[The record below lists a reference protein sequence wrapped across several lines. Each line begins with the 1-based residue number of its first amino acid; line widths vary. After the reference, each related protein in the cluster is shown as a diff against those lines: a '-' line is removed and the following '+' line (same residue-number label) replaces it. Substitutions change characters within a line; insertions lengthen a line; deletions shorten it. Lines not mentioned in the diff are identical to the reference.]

1 MLTRPAR
8 VTGSGP
14 VGSLPP
20 GNAQSQLSAAADPR
34 IHEAA
39 RFVISPDGHADDA
52 KLQDAFKLL
61 RAEAPVLWVN
71 TPGMRPFWL
80 LSRYGDISTVER
92 RGAAFVA
99 ATRTFLTSKMTEE
112 RLERMLGKPYV
123 LRGLLQMDD
132 PEHAAYRAVA
142 QPWLTPPALAAMEPW
157 LESWASHIVGR
168 VAGRAEAF
176 DFTSDIA
183 VPFSIRGIM
192 RLLGLP
198 EADDD
203 LILKLSWGL
212 VGPEDPVRR
221 LADHPTAAICRAG
234 LGFQTYFD
242 PVAADRRACPR
253 HDLSSVIATAEVQGE
268 PMPDYERFS
277 YYTMIA
283 TGGHD
288 TIAFCLSGGMHAL
301 IEHPEQLAKLR
312 ADPDLKGSAFLFP
325 GELLAR
331 KTPDGSIPERA
342 VLSHRSA
349 SPKPPSR

>member
-1 MLTRPAR
+1 MNMHC
-8 VTGSGP
+8 P
-14 VGSLPP
+14 VIAESELATSHLGRDERLP
-20 GNAQSQLSAAADPR
+20 LSATTR
-34 IHEAA
+34 SRLYEAA

-52 KLQDAFKLL
+52 SLQAAFKLL
-61 RAEAPVLWVN
+61 RAEAPVLWVD

-80 LSRYGDISTVER
+80 LSRYGDISAVER
-92 RGAAFVA
+92 RGAPFA
-99 ATRTFLTSKMTEE
+99 ASTRTFLTSKMTEE
-112 RLERMLGKPYV
+112 RLERLLGQPYV

-142 QPWLTPPALAAMEPW
+142 QPYLTPGALAEMEPW
-157 LESWASHIVGR
+157 LESWADHIVSR
-168 VAGRAEAF
+168 IAGRTDAF
-176 DFTSDIA
+176 DFTKEIA

-198 EADDD
+198 ETDDD

-221 LADHPTAAICRAG
+221 LADHPTTAICRAG
-234 LGFQTYFD
+234 LGFQAYFD

-253 HDLSSVIATAEVQGE
+253 HDLSSVIATAQVHGE

-277 YYTMIA
+277 YYAMIA

-301 IEHPEQLAKLR
+301 IENPDQLARLR
-312 ADPDLKGSAFLFP
+312 ADPSL
-325 GELLAR
+325 
-331 KTPDGSIPERA
+331 
-342 VLSHRSA
+342 
-349 SPKPPSR
+349 